1 MVVCIDGMGWMY
13 FSILL
18 SFKLN
23 FSGCMIFLWIILSYI
38 GVLSVLSFVIISMY
52 IVV

>member
-18 SFKLN
+18 IFKLN